1 MVLNAAL
8 LGFGNVGQALAELL
22 IEKQNTLRQD
32 FDVELRVVGIATGSH
47 GQAIDPGGIDLRQAL
62 ELRRAGSSLEA
73 LHSGHP
79 IDDPFRFLADS
90 PIDLLF
96 ESTPT
101 NVEDGQPAYA
111 YIFGA
116 LERGVHVV
124 TANKGPVA
132 FGYRE
137 LAALA
142 RRKNVGFLFES
153 TVMDGAPVLAIGREG
168 LPANPILRVRGVLNS
183 TTNYILT
190 RMEQDELS
198 FDQALGAAQEIG
210 IAETDPTLD
219 IDGWDSAVKTVILAN
234 VLMGADL
241 RPLDVERQGIRHI
254 TLADVQAAR
263 AAGECIRLICQAER
277 QPEGDVV
284 ASVTPQR
291 VPVQDIL
298 ASVTGTSSI
307 VDLETE
313 TLPCVTIV
321 EHDPGP
327 TTTAYGMLADM
338 INILRGRHLTD
349 ILPM

>member
-1 MVLNAAL
+1 MLLNAAL
-8 LGFGNVGQALAELL
+8 LGFGNVGRALAELL

-32 FDVELRVVGIATGSH
+32 YDIDLRIVGIATGSH
-47 GQAIDPGGIDLRQAL
+47 GQVIDPRGINLRQAL
-62 ELRRAGSSLEA
+62 EIRRTGSSLDA

-101 NVEDGQPAYA
+101 NIEDGQPAYA
-111 YIFGA
+111 YVFGA

-137 LAALA
+137 LTALA

-153 TVMDGAPVLAIGREG
+153 TVMDGAPVLTVGREG
-168 LPANPILRVRGVLNS
+168 FPANAIIRVRGILNS

-190 RMEQDELS
+190 RMEQEDLE

-210 IAETDPTLD
+210 IAETDPALD
-219 IDGWDSAVKTVILAN
+219 IDGWDSAIKIVILAN

-241 RPLDVERQGIRHI
+241 RPVDVQCQGIRHI
-254 TLADVQAAR
+254 TLADVQEAR
-263 AAGECIRLICQAER
+263 AAGGRIRLVCEAAR
-277 QPEGDVV
+277 QPDGDVA
-284 ASVTPQR
+284 ASVGPQT
-291 VPVQDIL
+291 VSEQDML
-298 ASVTGTSSI
+298 SNVTGTSSI
-307 VDLETE
+307 VDFETE
-313 TLPCVTIV
+313 TLPRVTMV
-321 EHDPGP
+321 EHNPGP

-338 INILRGRHLTD
+338 INILRGRHLTE
-349 ILPM
+349 LK